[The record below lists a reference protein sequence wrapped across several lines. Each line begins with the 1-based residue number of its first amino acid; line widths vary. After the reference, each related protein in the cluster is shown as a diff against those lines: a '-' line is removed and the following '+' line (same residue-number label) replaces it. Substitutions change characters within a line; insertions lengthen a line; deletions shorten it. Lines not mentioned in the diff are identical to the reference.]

1 MRQQKLGYVHQ
12 ARKNFIIKKK
22 KSKKKKS
29 KKKKFTLHIRRSWSI
44 LKFSFCDVPTA

>member
-1 MRQQKLGYVHQ
+1 MRQQKLGCVHQ

-22 KSKKKKS
+22 KSQKQQ
-29 KKKKFTLHIRRSWSI
+29 FTLLIRRSWSI